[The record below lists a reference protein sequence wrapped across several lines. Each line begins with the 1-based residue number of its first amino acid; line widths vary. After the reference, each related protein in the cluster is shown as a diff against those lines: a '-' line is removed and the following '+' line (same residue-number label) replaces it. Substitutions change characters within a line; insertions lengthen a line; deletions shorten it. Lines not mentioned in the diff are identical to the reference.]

1 MKVKNFI
8 AANMNE
14 AISMVRQELGS
25 EAVILS
31 NQTIS
36 GKVYLT
42 AALDETVDFDFMP
55 DETLK
60 SVNIQTFF
68 DDRRLREALEY
79 HGVTEDIAQKILAS
93 SRQSARDKNALDE
106 QQVLSGGLERLYKF
120 DSLLGSKQKVKL
132 FMGTPGSGKST
143 AIAKMATQA
152 KFKKMRTAIIS
163 TDNVRAGANN
173 QLQAFAKILEVDF
186 YFEKEAKNLFRQTQL
201 LSETYDLILIDTAGI
216 NPFVP
221 EETDKVLP
229 FADCIKGDKFMVMDA
244 GRNVPEAIEAAE
256 IFKDMGADYL
266 LPTRLDMT
274 RRLGAVLSAA
284 GCCRLAFCAAGVN
297 ASIANGLAVVSS
309 AALARLILAE

>member
-60 SVNIQTFF
+60 PVNVQNFF
-68 DDRRLREALEY
+68 DDRHLREALEY
-79 HGVTEDIAQKILAS
+79 HGVADDMTQKILAS
-93 SRQSARDKNALDE
+93 SRQAAREKNLTDE
-106 QQVLSGGLERLYKF
+106 QQILAAGLERLYKF
-120 DSLLGSKQKVKL
+120 DSLLGSDNKVKL
-132 FMGTPGSGKST
+132 FMGMPGSGKST

-152 KFKKMRTAIIS
+152 KFKKMRTVIIS

-173 QLQAFAKILEVDF
+173 QLQAFAKILDVDF
-186 YFEKEAKNLFRQTQL
+186 YFEKEAKNLFKQTQL

-216 NPFVP
+216 NPFVL
-221 EETDKVLP
+221 EETDKVQA
-229 FADCIKGDKFMVMDA
+229 FSDCIRGDKFAVVDA
-244 GRNVPEAIEAAE
+244 GRNVPEAIETAE

-284 GCCRLAFCAAGVN
+284 GICRLSFCAAGVN
-297 ASIANGLAVVSS
+297 ASIANGLAAVSS
-309 AALARLILAE
+309 KALARLILSE

>member
-14 AISMVRQELGS
+14 AISMVRRELGS

-31 NQTIS
+31 NQTVN

-60 SVNIQTFF
+60 SVNVQNFF

-79 HGVTEDIAQKILAS
+79 HGVTDDMTQKILAA
-93 SRQSARDKNALDE
+93 SRQAARERGLSEETEVLAAGLD
-106 QQVLSGGLERLYKF
+106 RLYKF
-120 DSLLGSKQKVKL
+120 DSLLGSPQKIKM

-152 KFKKMRTAIIS
+152 KFKKMKTAIVS

-173 QLQAFAKILEVDF
+173 QLQAFAQILEVDF
-186 YFEKEAKNLFRQTQL
+186 LFEKEAKDLFKISREL
-201 LSETYDLILIDTAGI
+201 IAAYDIVLIDTPGI
-216 NPFVP
+216 NPFVTK
-221 EETDKVLP
+221 ETDKVLP
-229 FADCIKGDKFMVMDA
+229 FADCLKGDKFLVMDA
-244 GRNVPEAIEAAE
+244 GRNVPEAIETAE
-256 IFKDMGADYL
+256 IFKDMGAAYL

-284 GCCRLAFCAAGVN
+284 GTCRLAFCAAGVN
-297 ASIANGLAVVSS
+297 ASIANGLAAVGS

>member
-79 HGVTEDIAQKILAS
+79 HGVTEDVAQKILAS

-152 KFKKMRTAIIS
+152 KFKK
-163 TDNVRAGANN
+163 
-173 QLQAFAKILEVDF
+173 
-186 YFEKEAKNLFRQTQL
+186 
-201 LSETYDLILIDTAGI
+201 
-216 NPFVP
+216 
-221 EETDKVLP
+221 
-229 FADCIKGDKFMVMDA
+229 
-244 GRNVPEAIEAAE
+244 
-256 IFKDMGADYL
+256 
-266 LPTRLDMT
+266 
-274 RRLGAVLSAA
+274 
-284 GCCRLAFCAAGVN
+284 
-297 ASIANGLAVVSS
+297 
-309 AALARLILAE
+309 